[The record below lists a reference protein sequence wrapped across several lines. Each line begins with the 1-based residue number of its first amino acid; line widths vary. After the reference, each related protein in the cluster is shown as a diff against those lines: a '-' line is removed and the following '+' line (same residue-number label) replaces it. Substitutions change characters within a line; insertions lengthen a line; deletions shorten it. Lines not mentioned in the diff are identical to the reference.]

1 MRTGKMTN
9 RNRLVQAL
17 DEMETFGFGIVPKKK
32 AAPKKRTVKK
42 TTTKYRPRSAAEVKA
57 QTPAPKKG
65 LIEKTLDPFI
75 KIGVLGLAA
84 YLAITLVP
92 KVLDVVAS
100 KKAETK

>member
-1 MRTGKMTN
+1 MRTGKITN
-9 RNRLVQAL
+9 RSRLVNAL
-17 DEMETFGFGIVPKKK
+17 DEIETFGFGAVKKK
-32 AAPKKRTVKK
+32 TTRK

-57 QTPAPKKG
+57 QTPVPKKG

-92 KVLDVVAS
+92 KVLDVVSS